1 MDARE
6 VSALH
11 DSMRQHGIPGALA
24 PEDPQNPAGPW
35 RVFDDTSPGER
46 RDITD
51 ATLAAVAAAV
61 RRRPSRG
68 FVIAG

>member
-1 MDARE
+1 MDARD
-6 VSALH
+6 VSSLH
-11 DSMRQHGIPGALA
+11 DSMRQYGIPGVLT

-35 RVFDDTSPGER
+35 RVFDHAGPRR

-51 ATLAAVAAAV
+51 ATLAAVAAAE
-61 RRRPSRG
+61 RRRSNRG